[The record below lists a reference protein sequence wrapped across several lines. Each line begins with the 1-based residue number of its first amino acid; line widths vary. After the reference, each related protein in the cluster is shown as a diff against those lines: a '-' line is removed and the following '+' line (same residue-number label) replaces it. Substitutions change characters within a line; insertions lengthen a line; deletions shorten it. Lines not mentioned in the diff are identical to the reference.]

1 MKEDNGKRH
10 CLKCLLREMN
20 KDSYMEN
27 LYNYINHLDP
37 EIKTES
43 SLYEHR
49 LSICKQCNYLLDGM
63 CKACG
68 CYVELR
74 ASIQTNTCSY
84 GKW

>member
-1 MKEDNGKRH
+1 MEEKNKRH

-20 KDSYMEN
+20 QETYMEN

-37 EIKTES
+37 EIKTDPT
-43 SLYEHR
+43 LYEHR

-84 GKW
+84 AKW

>member
-1 MKEDNGKRH
+1 MDESNKRRH
-10 CLKCLLREMN
+10 CLKCLLREMD

-27 LYNYINHLDP
+27 LYDYINRLDP
-37 EIKTES
+37 DIKAAQPV
-43 SLYEHR
+43 YENR
-49 LSICKQCNYLLDGM
+49 LLVCKQCDYLLDGM

-74 ASIQTNTCSY
+74 AVIKNNQCSY